1 MPLMFV
7 GHWEI
12 ILIVGLAVVLFGA
25 RKLPQLGA
33 GLGQGIRNF
42 KESISNSEEE
52 KIDSDTAE
60 KTDASGP

>member
-1 MPLMFV
+1 MFI

-12 ILIVGLAVVLFGA
+12 LLIVGLAVVLFGG

-42 KESISNSEEE
+42 KESLSSDDE
-52 KIDSDTAE
+52 KKIENKAE
-60 KTDASGP
+60 AETSKKDAG

>member
-1 MPLMFV
+1 MFI

-12 ILIVGLAVVLFGA
+12 LLIVGLGVVLFGG

-42 KESISNSEEE
+42 KESLSSDDE
-52 KIDSDTAE
+52 KKIENKAE
-60 KTDASGP
+60 AETSKKDAG